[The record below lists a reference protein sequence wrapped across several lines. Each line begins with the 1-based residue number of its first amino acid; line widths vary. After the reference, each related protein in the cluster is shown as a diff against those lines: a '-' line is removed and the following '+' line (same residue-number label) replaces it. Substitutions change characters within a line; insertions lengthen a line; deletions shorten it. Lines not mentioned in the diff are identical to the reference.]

1 MTMNM
6 IMKNTSLNSS
16 KDDFFHALALRSRYE
31 EIIRTNSF
39 NLSSLNSDI
48 DNLRWFRKNGH
59 KSNRFRNDFNEA
71 KQIANYIIEYYDEN
85 FNLSGVHRK
94 AL

>member
-1 MTMNM
+1 MMMNM
-6 IMKNTSLNSS
+6 IMKNTSLNNS
-16 KDDFFHALALRSRYE
+16 KDNFFRVLTLRSRYE
-31 EIIRTNSF
+31 EIIHTNSF

-48 DNLRWFRKNGH
+48 DNLKWFNKNGH

-85 FNLSGVHRK
+85 FNLPGVYRK
-94 AL
+94 AF

>member
-1 MTMNM
+1 MMMNM
-6 IMKNTSLNSS
+6 TMKNTNPNNF
-16 KDDFFHALALRSRYE
+16 KDDFFKVLLMRTMYE
-31 EIIRTNSF
+31 DIVRNNSF

-48 DNLRWFRKNGH
+48 DNLRWFKKNGH

-85 FNLSGVHRK
+85 FNLSSVHRK
-94 AL
+94 AF